1 MLANGDASRILARNP
16 AKDGI
21 QGKRE
26 VTFMRRFHISSAMF
40 RSFQEIVRE
49 GSVTRAASRLH
60 STQSTLSHQLQKLE
74 SELGCPLFERKPKR
88 MELTA
93 AGDFF
98 LAQAKTITDALDSI
112 DRYFRGA
119 DNSARI
125 SIGIVNDCFR
135 PFIISSLSEF
145 YRDFPK
151 VTVDFR
157 TGSSEKLTRQV
168 NDGEVEL
175 AIVRDLCPGKKAG
188 HILWSE
194 QLLWAGGPAYR
205 HNDGA
210 LPLIFMPAPCVYRQ
224 YALSM
229 FAATS
234 TPYRIAVECDSWST
248 FESSVRS
255 GAGISLM
262 TADVCRVC
270 GVPVQDERL
279 PTAPVSHA
287 CLVARELPE
296 GSPTRA
302 LADRLIGSSADLAG
316 IA

>member
-1 MLANGDASRILARNP
+1 
-16 AKDGI
+16 
-21 QGKRE
+21 
-26 VTFMRRFHISSAMF
+26 MRRFHISSAMF

-49 GSVTRAASRLH
+49 GSVTKAANRLH

-74 SELGCPLFERKPKR
+74 AELGCPLFDRKPRR

-98 LAQAKTITDALDSI
+98 LAQARTITDAMDSI
-112 DRYFRGA
+112 DRYFRA
-119 DNSARI
+119 PENRTRI

-168 NDGEVEL
+168 NEGEVEL
-175 AIVRDLCPGKKAG
+175 AIVRDLSSGTKAG
-188 HILWSE
+188 HVLWSE

-205 HNDGA
+205 HGDGA
-210 LPLIFMPAPCVYRQ
+210 LPMIFMPAPCVYRQ
-224 YALSM
+224 YALNM
-229 FAATS
+229 FATNS
-234 TPYRIAVECDSWST
+234 TPYRIAVECDSWGT

-262 TADVCRVC
+262 TSDVCQVC
-270 GVPVQDERL
+270 GVPVEDDRL
-279 PTAPVSHA
+279 PPAPISHA
-287 CLVARELPE
+287 CLVAGELPA

-302 LADRLIGSSADLAG
+302 LADRLIGSSAYLAG
-316 IA
+316 VA